1 LKGLYL
7 THAAHMGVGR
17 GWGKAHL
24 DCNIIGKKVVLSIW
38 RGKKQISSLL
48 APPGKN
54 FGKITY

>member
-1 LKGLYL
+1 
-7 THAAHMGVGR
+7 MGVGR

-48 APPGKN
+48 APPGKH